1 MLNST
6 RQHQRSFI
14 NGIHQAPL
22 MNVLKAQHTMRR
34 LSYGAHRVY
43 SPSPAV
49 TREEST
55 FNLEVAIRGGL
66 LRVNTTD
73 KRDKKKKE
81 RKKWSDRATK
91 LAGGVKG
98 HPHHV
103 VSSANCSACSGHI
116 TVADLLSHTLSG
128 RSQLIY
134 AHFLPHQIII
144 SQTFEF
150 KLQSIF
156 TPKFELYIVALIKL
170 CNQVHKNRELFAFYC
185 AMQGSC

>member
-6 RQHQRSFI
+6 WQHQRSFM

-49 TREEST
+49 NRKEST

-91 LAGGVKG
+91 LEGGVKG

-134 AHFLPHQIII
+134 SHFLPYQIII
-144 SQTFEF
+144 SQTFKF

-156 TPKFELYIVALIKL
+156 TPKF
-170 CNQVHKNRELFAFYC
+170 
-185 AMQGSC
+185 